1 MLTADSV
8 YNIAKALSKEELKLL
23 HDKISKDVISAEVK
37 IKPKNKSS
45 KVMRLEIRN
54 QLLKQVFN
62 VDVNQS

>member
-8 YNIAKALSKEELKLL
+8 YAIAKALSKEELRLLYDKLSQ
-23 HDKISKDVISAEVK
+23 DMEPSEIK
-37 IKPKNKSS
+37 IKPLIKSS

-62 VDVNQS
+62 VDVNKS